1 MSEPSSAA
9 NGTAISPLP
18 VKPHVDDLFA
28 TLFAPATPPASPRP
42 LGSPSIFSPPPS
54 ARSQVTSIS
63 TASST
68 ESDFGAFVSVPPSED
83 PLAPPS
89 SRSEPSS
96 PPPPTAR
103 RRLSAEFF
111 AEAKAATARNQQGLL
126 VELLEH
132 EDDPMY
138 WHKSTASQ
146 PTSIGPSGTVTPQQ
160 PPAPSD
166 DNTDILAPLVE
177 PVKAVVGPLLD
188 ALTEATSDNAFS
200 PPPAPAAP
208 PPPVEFVNVSR
219 HRSASSSPPHLRS
232 PSLPPSPSRPTP
244 PVLTRTESMTS
255 TFSSPSQPSRWVSSF
270 LTYRGPPPHPTPSIS
285 PAPTVPQAR
294 VGPKRTN
301 ITHGSPFASTP
312 FTPASGAPGFDGD
325 RAWNKGFDEDG
336 KSLDAIERRG
346 VQLVGRKESTRAV
359 LGTALANT
367 VRTRLSFSRNLS
379 DRQYSCARICRRVR
393 VSLARGRYS
402 SASTNTEY
410 RCARCTRVVAR
421 TQVVRCSLCATRRTG
436 VLARGSRTGSAKAA
450 DRILARAN
458 RKHLFRPPLPA
469 IDASIVAC

>member
-18 VKPHVDDLFA
+18 VKPHVNDLFA
-28 TLFAPATPPASPRP
+28 TLFAPATPPASPLP

-83 PLAPPS
+83 PLAPPL
-89 SRSEPSS
+89 SRSEPSG

-103 RRLSAEFF
+103 RRSSGDFF

-166 DNTDILAPLVE
+166 DNTDILAPLAE

-219 HRSASSSPPHLRS
+219 RRSASSSPPHLRS

-255 TFSSPSQPSRWVSSF
+255 TFSSSSQPSRWVSSF
-270 LTYRGPPPHPTPSIS
+270 LTYRGPPPLPTSSVS
-285 PAPTVPQAR
+285 PAPTVPQTR

-325 RAWNKGFDEDG
+325 RAWNKGFDAEG

-346 VQLVGRKESTRAV
+346 IQLVGRKESTRAV
-359 LGTALANT
+359 LRTALANT
-367 VRTRLSFSRNLS
+367 LRPHLPARARLPRTWTLLFSL
-379 DRQYSCARICRRVR
+379 DQHGI
-393 VSLARGRYS
+393 SLRTLY
-402 SASTNTEY
+402 
-410 RCARCTRVVAR
+410 ARCGAHTGGTLLVMRDSEDGCFGVWVADGIR
-421 TQVVRCSLCATRRTG
+421 EG
-436 VLARGSRTGSAKAA
+436 RGSYFGSGE
-450 DRILARAN
+450 
-458 RKHLFRPPLPA
+458 
-469 IDASIVAC
+469 S